1 MTITKQPYQIVIVFL
16 FLLLLPCHALSST
29 AEGSLPPYRFSTF
42 GTLGIAY
49 TPGDISPSHTM
60 GDKNSFHDHFSWP
73 YDSLLGL
80 QADIQFT
87 PSFSA
92 TAQLVLKERV
102 DNSLDETLEW
112 AFVRWRP
119 NDLVSIRGG
128 RMGADFY
135 MLADYRNVSYAYL
148 WQRPPSEFYT
158 PVLVENFDGLDIT
171 LSTKAGQGLLQ
182 CKLFGGSS
190 VKPILFSS
198 DAAPTDLDFKPFYGG
213 RLSYELNTWQLSG
226 GFATTTIDSEVSYL
240 RPVVHLP
247 PQQP

>member
-1 MTITKQPYQIVIVFL
+1 MTITKQPYQIVFL

-29 AEGSLPPYRFSTF
+29 EEGSLPPYRFSTF

-87 PSFSA
+87 PSLSA

-119 NDLVSIRGG
+119 NDLPANPDMTSHVTIAQFKI
-128 RMGADFY
+128 M
-135 MLADYRNVSYAYL
+135 
-148 WQRPPSEFYT
+148 EF
-158 PVLVENFDGLDIT
+158 VNFKKKTHKRHEKT
-171 LSTKAGQGLLQ
+171 LTFQ
-182 CKLFGGSS
+182 
-190 VKPILFSS
+190 
-198 DAAPTDLDFKPFYGG
+198 
-213 RLSYELNTWQLSG
+213 
-226 GFATTTIDSEVSYL
+226 
-240 RPVVHLP
+240 
-247 PQQP
+247 